1 MKYIIFDL
9 EATCWEKEKSRKSEI
24 IEIGAV
30 KLNEKLE
37 QIDIFSKFVRPII
50 NPKLSEF
57 CTKLTTIKQ
66 SDVENSDKFEN
77 VIKEFEEFIG
87 KDTFLCSWGFY
98 DKKQIISESY
108 LKGYKGKIEKLLQK
122 HISVKHQFADIKGI
136 KPCGMSNAL
145 ELLGL
150 KLDGTHHRGIDDA
163 VNITKIF
170 KEVFVELKFSFY

>member
-1 MKYIIFDL
+1 MNYIIFDL
-9 EATCWEKEKSRKSEI
+9 EATCWENEKSKKSEI

-30 KLNEKLE
+30 KLNDKLE
-37 QIDIFSKFVRPII
+37 QIATFSKFVKPVI
-50 NPKLSEF
+50 NPELSEF

-66 SDVENSDKFEN
+66 CDVENAGTFEN

-87 KDTFLCSWGFY
+87 KDSFLCSWGFY
-98 DKKQIISESY
+98 DKKQILSECKV
-108 LKGYKGKIEKLLQK
+108 KGYVGEMEKLLQK
-122 HISVKHQFADIKGI
+122 HISVKHQYADIKGI

-170 KEVFVELKFSFY
+170 KEVFGELKF